1 MKKADFILDKTNVM
15 AEFNITGDDFD
26 PNVITKEL
34 SIIPSDAYRKG
45 DMFNLAEEFPDLFV
59 NRGPK
64 PRKWSSWRLMTSYQ
78 ESFDIN
84 DQLDQLLNVLLPK
97 RDLLVKLKKELE
109 ISYSICIVVQIKD
122 NCTPGMCLMKPI
134 LEFATYIDMDNIDF
148 DLYIYGN
155 NKE

>member
-1 MKKADFILDKTNVM
+1 MKKADFILDKTNVK
-15 AEFNITGDDFD
+15 AEFDITGDDFD

-34 SIIPSDAYRKG
+34 SIIPSEAYRKG
-45 DMFNLAEEFPDLFV
+45 DMFNLAEDFPGLFV
-59 NRGPK
+59 DRGPE
-64 PRKWSSWRLMTSYQ
+64 PWKWSCWRLMTSYQ

-84 DQLDQLLNVLLPK
+84 DQLDQLLNVLSPK

-122 NCTPGMCLMKPI
+122 NIKPAMYLEKPI
-134 LEFATYIDMDNIDF
+134 LEFATYIDMENIGF

-155 NKE
+155 EKE